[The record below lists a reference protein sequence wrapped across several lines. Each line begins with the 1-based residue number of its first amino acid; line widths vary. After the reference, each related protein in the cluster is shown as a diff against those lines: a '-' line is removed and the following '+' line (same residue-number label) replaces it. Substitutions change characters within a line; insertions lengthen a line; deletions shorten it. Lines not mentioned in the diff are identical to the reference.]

1 MNSGII
7 SDDEPPFTNLSHH
20 NQLIDPSCF
29 NAGQIIPT
37 GDPGLWPGLFA
48 FLHVWFGAFLAD
60 RAMRLRVVFTDDRL
74 MIKNLYDAKTGN
86 RLGEN
91 EMTIREKNYVVGGRD
106 GWEYKDIT
114 NWEFFPSV
122 HMPVLVYFK
131 ETATPKSKW
140 NVGPGAYDK
149 RNNGMVHFFPAF
161 GNSFQI
167 KREFQA
173 HNLPHVENGLEPK
186 ERGGK
191 KYMYD

>member
-1 MNSGII
+1 
-7 SDDEPPFTNLSHH
+7 
-20 NQLIDPSCF
+20 
-29 NAGQIIPT
+29 
-37 GDPGLWPGLFA
+37 
-48 FLHVWFGAFLAD
+48 
-60 RAMRLRVVFTDDRL
+60 
-74 MIKNLYDAKTGN
+74 MIKNIYDAKTGN
-86 RLGEN
+86 RLEEN
-91 EMTIREKNYVVGGRD
+91 EMTHRENYVVGGRD
-106 GWEYKDIT
+106 GWKYKDII

-173 HNLPHVENGLEPK
+173 HNLPHVKNGLEEK
-186 ERGGK
+186 
-191 KYMYD
+191 